1 MPQVRLRE
9 AASPASQH
17 RCIKTI
23 CRREPRIAWPRFFC
37 VAQRRAHLRDRQ
49 GNLMQKIDNLT
60 GLRAFAALLVVVH
73 HFADNEGVMPLGIV
87 QLVDNWV
94 WGVDIFFVLS
104 GFILA
109 YTYLPS
115 RETAFDLGAY
125 RSFIVKRFARV
136 YPLHLVTFLVFVGM
150 WFAAKRFGHEFAHS
164 NVDYT
169 SSTAVE
175 NLLLVQAWGL
185 EKKLSWNFV
194 SWSIRAEWFAYL
206 FLFPLCAKVLSR
218 LSRVTCGVIVL
229 VCWLMLCLYC
239 FLYNDGDL
247 GLTTFGALRIV
258 PQFIAGYWLFRLV
271 KTWHG
276 GDVSMCVSLVA
287 LMILMC
293 VPTTLPFLLLPLI
306 LLVIASLAN
315 GGVIGKA
322 LFGNRVAVFLGEI
335 SFSIYLVH
343 PILQIAC
350 NQVVRMLHVPQSPM
364 VAMLIL
370 LVELGVVV
378 AGGALGYYM
387 VEVPARRAIVAKAQA
402 WRNRAVESD
411 RGGAPPTASAS

>member
-1 MPQVRLRE
+1 
-9 AASPASQH
+9 
-17 RCIKTI
+17 
-23 CRREPRIAWPRFFC
+23 
-37 VAQRRAHLRDRQ
+37 
-49 GNLMQKIDNLT
+49 MQKVDNLT

-73 HFADNEGVMPLGIV
+73 HFADNVGVLPLGIV

-115 RETAFDLGAY
+115 RDTAFDWTAY
-125 RSFIVKRFARV
+125 QSFIVKRFARV
-136 YPLHLVTFLVFVGM
+136 YPLHLATFLVFVGM
-150 WFAAKRFGHEFAHS
+150 LFAAQRFGHAFAHS
-164 NVDYT
+164 DVDYT
-169 SSTAVE
+169 ARTAVE
-175 NLLLVQAWGL
+175 NVLLVHAWGL

-194 SWSIRAEWFAYL
+194 SWSISAEWFAYL

-218 LSRVTCGVIVL
+218 LSRVTCGLIVL
-229 VCWLMLCLYC
+229 VCWLTLCVYC
-239 FLYNDGDL
+239 FLYNDGDV

-271 KTWHG
+271 KTWKV
-276 GDVSMCVSLVA
+276 GDVTMCVGLVA

-306 LLVIASLAN
+306 LLVIAGLAN

-335 SFSIYLVH
+335 SFSIYLIH
-343 PILQIAC
+343 PILQIVC
-350 NQVVRMLHVPQSPM
+350 NQVVRKLHLPQTSS

-378 AGGALGYYM
+378 AGGALGYFLI
-387 VEVPARRAIVAKAQA
+387 EVPARRAIVAKAQA
-402 WRNRAVESD
+402 WRDRAVESED
-411 RGGAPPTASAS
+411 TTTPMAPAA

>member
-1 MPQVRLRE
+1 MR
-9 AASPASQH
+9 
-17 RCIKTI
+17 
-23 CRREPRIAWPRFFC
+23 
-37 VAQRRAHLRDRQ
+37 
-49 GNLMQKIDNLT
+49 KIDNLT

-73 HFADNEGVMPLGIV
+73 HFADNDGVLPLGIV
-87 QLVDNWV
+87 RLVDNWV

-115 RETAFDLGAY
+115 RESVFDWSAY

-136 YPLHLVTFLVFVGM
+136 YPLHLVTFLVFVGL
-150 WFAAKRFGHEFAHS
+150 WFAARHIGHEFAHS
-164 NVDYT
+164 DVDYT
-169 SSTAVE
+169 ARSAVE
-175 NLLLVQAWGL
+175 NVLLLQAWGL

-194 SWSIRAEWFAYL
+194 SWSISAEWFAYL
-206 FLFPLCAKVLSR
+206 LLFPLCAKVLSR
-218 LSRVTCGVIVL
+218 LSRATCGVIVL

-258 PQFIAGYWLFRLV
+258 PQFLAGYWLFRLV
-271 KTWHG
+271 KTWEVG
-276 GDVSMCVSLVA
+276 EFAMCAGLVA
-287 LMILMC
+287 LLILMC

-306 LLVIASLAN
+306 LLVVAGLAN

-335 SFSIYLVH
+335 SFSIYLIH

-350 NQVVRMLHVPQSPM
+350 NQVVRRLHVPQSPM

-370 LVELGVVV
+370 LVELGLVV
-378 AGGALGYYM
+378 AGGTLGYYLI
-387 VEVPARRAIVAKAQA
+387 EVPARRAIIAKAQA
-402 WRNRAVESD
+402 WRN
-411 RGGAPPTASAS
+411 GGEDSQDTTTPMAPAS